1 MSISDILC
9 VFAVFTHVC
18 QYFVIT
24 GDGCGRTPLM
34 FACQQGNAY
43 VVALLL
49 ACGASVNV
57 CEAKYQHTP
66 LMMAARYGQLA
77 PLLMCLR
84 TGIVEGRVEYPLLT
98 LTHTPLLSIY
108 FIFHAGA
115 IIDAF
120 DENGRTAFHLACKRG
135 QTSTCALLL
144 ALCHPTAANDL
155 PLPEHSTMVVPLGP
169 GEAELFTP
177 RTLLKSGV
185 SVLIL

>member
-1 MSISDILC
+1 
-9 VFAVFTHVC
+9 
-18 QYFVIT
+18 
-24 GDGCGRTPLM
+24 
-34 FACQQGNAY
+34 
-43 VVALLL
+43 
-49 ACGASVNV
+49 
-57 CEAKYQHTP
+57 
-66 LMMAARYGQLA
+66 
-77 PLLMCLR
+77 MCLR
-84 TGIVEGRVEYPLLT
+84 TGIVEGSGSI
-98 LTHTPLLSIY
+98 THNLHEHQPFNLQTVLY
-108 FIFHAGA
+108 FYAGA

-185 SVLIL
+185 SVLILLYIIFAYRNVSCKSIFSSFVAQRHPFPAQNSSLCPYRILMVLMSLVCVL